1 MNNFTLEAEKI
12 CNSVE
17 DIAKGNLNNK
27 EDLLRITELALK
39 NNNLSLLEDLSFHAK
54 FSQGLI
60 SIIQKSDNKIDDDYF
75 EKVKVELIK
84 SLEKVKRL
92 FEELLIPA
100 NDFLKTI
107 FKEKYLE
114 MTQQCL
120 ANLQGLCSDLGY
132 LKFYLNDVQR
142 NTGSH

>member
-1 MNNFTLEAEKI
+1 LNNFTLEAEKI

-75 EKVKVELIK
+75 EKVKAELIK
-84 SLEKVKRL
+84 SLEKVKKL

-114 MTQQCL
+114 MTQQSL
-120 ANLQGLCSDLGY
+120 SNLRDLCNDLGY
-132 LKFYLNDVQR
+132 LKLYFNDVRR
-142 NTGSH
+142 NPASE